1 MPSLRTFAAGASLL
15 SAVAAQTSTSCNPTE
30 SEFFPLSFLTSLT
43 HLECLLVAN
52 KTPSTET
59 CGSDTGLDQSTYSV
73 DFTQGASDDWNV
85 TYGSVTYDETNGA
98 TYIISES
105 GDAPTMQSNW
115 YVFFGEVSVVMKAA
129 PGTGIVSCA
138 ILESDDLDE
147 VDWEWLGGS
156 ASQVETNYFGK
167 GNTSTYDREQWI
179 DVADSTQDDFH
190 NYTIVWTE
198 SSLRWVIDGATVRT
212 LAYADA
218 NGGASYPQ
226 SPMRVKLGTWA
237 GGDASNSEG
246 TIEWAGGATDYADG
260 PFTAYVKSVSVT
272 NYNPAAEYT
281 YSDTSGSY
289 ESITMSGSSSS
300 SSDDDDDGT
309 QTTSSTKTQGASSPT
324 ASATMSSGAGSA
336 GPGAIVSTNNSTA
349 NAGASN
355 STSSSSGTSSNST
368 SGSSSSSS
376 SSPSGFSS
384 TSAVATAGAPMW
396 GPSLTVIL
404 GMLGFAAMMV

>member
-1 MPSLRTFAAGASLL
+1 M
-15 SAVAAQTSTSCNPTE
+15 
-30 SEFFPLSFLTSLT
+30 
-43 HLECLLVAN
+43 
-52 KTPSTET
+52 
-59 CGSDTGLDQSTYSV
+59 

-85 TYGSVTYDETNGA
+85 TYGSVTYDDSNGA

-115 YVFFGEVSVVMKAA
+115 YVFFGEISVVMKAA

-147 VDWEWLGGS
+147 IDWEWLGGS

-179 DVADSTQDDFH
+179 DMADTQDDFH

-198 SSLRWVIDGATVRT
+198 SSLQWAIDGATVRT

-218 NGGASYPQ
+218 NNGDSYPQ
-226 SPMRVKLGTWA
+226 SPMRVKLGIWA
-237 GGDASNSEG
+237 GGDSSNSEG
-246 TIEWAGGATDYADG
+246 TIEWAGGATDYSAG
-260 PFTAYVKSVSVT
+260 PFTAYVKSVSIT

-289 ESITMSGSSSS
+289 ESITMSGSSPSD
-300 SSDDDDDGT
+300 DDDDDGT
-309 QTTSSTKTQGASSPT
+309 QTTSSTKTEGASSAT
-324 ASATMSSGAGSA
+324 ASATTSSAQAPATGISSSA
-336 GPGAIVSTNNSTA
+336 SGPGTIVSTNSTA
-349 NAGASN
+349 NAGTSN
-355 STSSSSGTSSNST
+355 STSSSSGPSNST

-376 SSPSGFSS
+376 SSPSGSSS
-384 TSAVATAGAPMW
+384 TSAVSTAGAPMW
-396 GPSLTVIL
+396 GPSLTVML